1 MPSTGAAVVRETGLE
16 PLRAI
21 PAGKTMT
28 YREIAE
34 VIRRPRA
41 TREVGL
47 ANPRNPVC
55 LVIACHRVVGSAGHM
70 KGYAGGIWRK
80 RWLLAH
86 EGAPTSA
93 S

>member
-1 MPSTGAAVVRETGLE
+1 
-16 PLRAI
+16 
-21 PAGKTMT
+21 MT

-41 TREVGL
+41 IRAVGL
-47 ANPRNPVC
+47 ANARNPVC
-55 LVIACHRVVGSAGHM
+55 LVIACHRVVGSDGHM
-70 KGYAGGIWRK
+70 KGYAGGIGRE